1 MSARQVGKLSI
12 LTVLVAS
19 AVVLGLVAGTDVVP
33 ELAGSE
39 TGDGT
44 GAGSV
49 VDGGTENDTR
59 REASI
64 TVCDGVPD
72 RDYERIVYRVERIMD
87 ERLQRNLTICTVDS
101 EAAIDTTPDS
111 GRFARVGPSGLE
123 LLGVDPSANVAGR
136 SSLGSTSFSPS
147 GGPVTIRLANESVV
161 ENVSWLS
168 YEALVVHELSSAVS
182 LPGRTNGT
190 ETSPRSANRRSTTD
204 RLLAQQAFGNGVSL
218 YVADR
223 YVRRYGGHLDASAL
237 ADRDRTWKR
246 QVLQSVYYHGY
257 RYSRARN
264 VTSFEESDRIHS
276 TSQILHPDREE
287 ALADAPA
294 RPDVPDSFDHD
305 RTDRVGELF
314 ARELLRANGVAENR
328 AATATEGWGID
339 RMDYFRNG
347 STTLVTWRVTWDD
360 PGELSAFLTAYDPDY
375 TEISSL
381 RAVSCHD
388 EQRYLVTSGRTMTL
402 ARCSS

>member
-1 MSARQVGKLSI
+1 
-12 LTVLVAS
+12 
-19 AVVLGLVAGTDVVP
+19 
-33 ELAGSE
+33 
-39 TGDGT
+39 
-44 GAGSV
+44 
-49 VDGGTENDTR
+49 
-59 REASI
+59 
-64 TVCDGVPD
+64 
-72 RDYERIVYRVERIMD
+72 MD
-87 ERLQRNLTICTVDS
+87 KRLRRNLTICTVDS
-101 EAAIDTTPDS
+101 GAAIDTTPDS
-111 GRFARVGPSGLE
+111 GRFARVGSSGLE

-182 LPGRTNGT
+182 LPGAANGT
-190 ETSPRSANRRSTTD
+190 EISPQSANRRLTTD

-223 YVRRYGGHLDASAL
+223 YVRRYGGHLNAL
-237 ADRDRTWKR
+237 ALTDRDRTWKR

-257 RYSRARN
+257 RYSRTRN
-264 VTSFEESDRIHS
+264 ITTFERSDRIHS
-276 TSQILHPDREE
+276 TSRILHPDREE
-287 ALADAPA
+287 SLADTPA
-294 RPDVPDSFDHD
+294 RPDVPDSFDHA
-305 RTDRVGELF
+305 RTDRIGELF
-314 ARELLRANGVAENR
+314 VRELLRANGVAENR
-328 AATATEGWGID
+328 AATATEGWIID

-360 PGELSAFLTAYDPDY
+360 PKELSAFLAAYDRTADY

-381 RAVSCHD
+381 RVVDCRD